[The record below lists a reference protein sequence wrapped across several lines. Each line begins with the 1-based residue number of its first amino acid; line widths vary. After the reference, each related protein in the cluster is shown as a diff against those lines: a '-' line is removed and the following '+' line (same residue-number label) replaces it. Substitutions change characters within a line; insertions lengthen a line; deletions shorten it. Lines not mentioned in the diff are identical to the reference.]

1 MRCFVALDLPTPVKN
16 HLVNTVAPLRERHQV
31 KWVDRDQ
38 LHLTLLF
45 AGDLPE
51 ENLRP
56 LTDAVASVHL
66 PPLQLS
72 LDRFGW
78 FPPRGMPRVVWVGL
92 GGDVDALATLHAELE
107 RLTLPLGVEREKR
120 GFTPHVTI
128 GRIKGPF
135 GALALLDR
143 LREASSEL
151 NQKAFTPTRLA
162 VYRSTLTPSGPRH
175 ERHYARDVPVAAAP
189 ADGFTADDLT
199 RDRD

>member
-1 MRCFVALDLPTPVKN
+1 MRCFVALDLPVPVKN
-16 HLVNTVAPLRERHQV
+16 HIVKTVAPLRERHQV

-45 AGDLPE
+45 AGELPE

-56 LTDAVASVHL
+56 LTDAVAGVHL

-72 LDRFGW
+72 LDRFGC
-78 FPPRGMPRVVWVGL
+78 FPPRGMPRVLWVGL

-143 LREASSEL
+143 MKEASTEL
-151 NQKAFTPTRLA
+151 NQKPFAPTRLA
-162 VYRSTLTPSGPRH
+162 VYLSTLAPGGPRH
-175 ERHYARDVPVAAAP
+175 ERHYARDVPSAEMP
-189 ADGFTADDLT
+189 ADDLT
-199 RDRD
+199 PDRD